1 MGVQYM
7 VFDLSN
13 VMRER
18 TLEDFVNEYL
28 EDRKEKGDLERR
40 ANVLIF
46 IGRNSPVL
54 VYRLN

>member
-1 MGVQYM
+1 M